1 MKTTQKLWL
10 GVLILAILS
19 PLGLIL
25 PYYFKAGKAWGEGD
39 RTSCLWRAPLPD
51 YSFKGWEKNGLGVSS
66 FAYIVSAVIGII
78 AIICVVLLIGK
89 FLSRKD

>member
-25 PYYFKAGKAWGEGD
+25 PHYFKAGSAWGEGD
-39 RTSCLWRAPLPD
+39 KASGTWKAPLAD
-51 YSFKGWEKNGLGVSS
+51 YVFKGWQEKGLGGLS
-66 FAYIVSAVIGII
+66 FSYIVSAVIGII
-78 AIICVVLLIGK
+78 VIICVVLLIGK
-89 FLSRKD
+89 FLSRKG